1 MRKSNA
7 ESFTWFDQPAYLHIS
22 KLAGLEDSTNQA
34 SKAARKLTFDFTGVN
49 QPLYQEI
56 IPNLFT

>member
-7 ESFTWFDQPAYLHIS
+7 EGFTWFDQPAYLHIS

-34 SKAARKLTFDFTGVN
+34 SKALRTLTIDFIGVS
-49 QPLYQEI
+49 QPLHQEI
-56 IPNLFT
+56 IPNRLT